1 MSGPL
6 PNVPSSEIKDS
17 DGVQPVEDRPQPSNL
32 LRTKAVRTAF
42 LTGIGS
48 KIGTTILGLLSVA
61 IAVRSVGNVEYG
73 VITTIVGLVGM
84 FGFLDFGIGNAT
96 IFDLSQ
102 LHARRDTRGIQ
113 KLNANS
119 LTFLY
124 AVSLLVILLIVPAV
138 LLVSPDL
145 LFKAHGVDVEE
156 IRVSLVIF
164 VIATAAAIPST
175 LGSRLALGIQKGFL
189 NNYVNLIAAVG
200 VFMSVLLCS
209 FLQVGLYFFVVAFA
223 CIPVLASAAQTAW
236 ILRSDNGLYR
246 PDWSAR
252 DFSVVRRL
260 VARGLPF
267 MALAFAGAMT
277 YQTDTLV
284 VIYVVGAGGA
294 AIFGVVL
301 RLFSGVTTLFTGGL
315 QQMWASTAHAL
326 ADGDMAWVRRSFAR
340 TFGVTM
346 SLYATASIVLVVF
359 GQLLV
364 ELWAGKSVVPDQN
377 LLVAFAVW
385 NLYGFGM
392 SQLSM
397 LLNGANKVRVQAI
410 SACLMAVANLPVT
423 IYLTGMMGLPGPLYA
438 SLLCHCVF
446 VGIPTGVM
454 ARRLLRTQR
463 V

>member
-1 MSGPL
+1 MSGPS
-6 PNVPSSEIKDS
+6 PNVPSSEVKDS
-17 DGVQPVEDRPQPSNL
+17 DESSPVEDRTQSL

-61 IAVRSVGNVEYG
+61 VAVRSVGNVEYG
-73 VITTIVGLVGM
+73 VITTIVGLVAM
-84 FGFLDFGIGNAT
+84 FGFLDFGIGNAI

-124 AVSLLVILLIVPAV
+124 GTSLSVILFIVPAV
-138 LLVSPDL
+138 LLASPDL
-145 LFKAHGVDVEE
+145 LFRAPGVDVQE
-156 IRVSLVIF
+156 IRIALLIF
-164 VIATAAAIPST
+164 VIATAAAIPAT
-175 LGSRLALGIQKGFL
+175 LGSRLALGVQRGFI
-189 NNYVNLIAAVG
+189 NNYVNLISAVG
-200 VFMSVLLCS
+200 VFLSVLLCS
-209 FLQVGLYFFVVAFA
+209 SLHAGLFAFVVAFA
-223 CIPVLASAAQTAW
+223 CIPVLANAAQTAW
-236 ILRSDNGLYR
+236 MLRSDGGRYR

-252 DFSVVRRL
+252 DLTVVRRL

-284 VIYVVGAGGA
+284 VIYVVGAAGA
-294 AIFGVVL
+294 ATFGVVL
-301 RLFSGVTTLFTGGL
+301 RLFSGLTTLFTGGL

-340 TFGVTM
+340 TFFVTM
-346 SLYATASIVLVVF
+346 SLYATASIALVVL

-364 ELWAGKSVVPDQN
+364 EIWVGKSVVPDQS

-397 LLNGANKVRVQAI
+397 VLNGANKVGAQAI
-410 SACLMAVANLPVT
+410 SACLMAVANLPLT
-423 IYLTGMMGLPGPLYA
+423 IFLTGMMGLPGPLYA

-454 ARRLLRTQR
+454 ASRILRRKGI
-463 V
+463 